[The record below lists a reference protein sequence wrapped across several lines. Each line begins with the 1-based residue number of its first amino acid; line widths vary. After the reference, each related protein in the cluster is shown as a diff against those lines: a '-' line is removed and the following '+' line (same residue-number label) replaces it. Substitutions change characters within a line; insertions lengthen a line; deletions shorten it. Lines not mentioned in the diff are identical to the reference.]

1 MIVGFLLYVHGT
13 RQLGV
18 TVFVLVI
25 QTLIYS
31 ELVNLAVKS
40 SVEARMPGFRFFYV
54 YWFAVFSFYMY
65 ASVLKPHILSA
76 LGLSASVEAAAAS
89 VVAASGAQHATA
101 AMESLGS
108 PAASGSFTAQLYAL
122 CLGSLIRV
130 LRFIV
135 PITFVLYMI
144 GFVAFV
150 VSLRRR
156 RHFKYQFQQFGFCH
170 LALILVVVPSTFFVS
185 NVFQG
190 LFWFV
195 LPIALVVLNDSFAYV
210 CGFLFGRTPL
220 IRLSPK
226 KTVEGFVGGAVMTF
240 VGAVLFTALF
250 SRLELWD
257 IKWLMLCPATQDFGW
272 TVHKCDTDRVAGGIF
287 KTVPL
292 GEWGVARFLPLVLHG
307 LPVSE
312 MQVHALALAAFA
324 SVVAPFGGF
333 FASGFKRA
341 FKIKD
346 FGTAIPGH
354 GGFTDRMD
362 CQIVMGAFSA
372 IYLQYVLGTSHQGG
386 PEDVLRTF
394 TKAVERFSPADLL
407 LLHQLLSCF
416 SSRLPA
422 LGDASSLSRSALLD
436 AAAQC
441 KSYLPQ
447 LRLSLEGYVASAAS
461 SAAGGAAAA
470 SAAAAQ
476 AAAAVAQAAA
486 DAATHCAQAAAQ
498 AVGASAVAALDA
510 AAAGAAALGNATAAA
525 VGAGGLPA

>member
-1 MIVGFLLYVHGT
+1 
-13 RQLGV
+13 
-18 TVFVLVI
+18 
-25 QTLIYS
+25 
-31 ELVNLAVKS
+31 
-40 SVEARMPGFRFFYV
+40 
-54 YWFAVFSFYMY
+54 
-65 ASVLKPHILSA
+65 
-76 LGLSASVEAAAAS
+76 
-89 VVAASGAQHATA
+89 
-101 AMESLGS
+101 
-108 PAASGSFTAQLYAL
+108 
-122 CLGSLIRV
+122 
-130 LRFIV
+130 
-135 PITFVLYMI
+135 
-144 GFVAFV
+144 
-150 VSLRRR
+150 
-156 RHFKYQFQQFGFCH
+156 
-170 LALILVVVPSTFFVS
+170 
-185 NVFQG
+185 
-190 LFWFV
+190 
-195 LPIALVVLNDSFAYV
+195 
-210 CGFLFGRTPL
+210 
-220 IRLSPK
+220 
-226 KTVEGFVGGAVMTF
+226 
-240 VGAVLFTALF
+240 
-250 SRLELWD
+250 
-257 IKWLMLCPATQDFGW
+257 
-272 TVHKCDTDRVAGGIF
+272 VAGGIF

-292 GEWGVARFLPLVLHG
+292 GEWSVARFLPLVLHS

-422 LGDASSLSRSALLD
+422 LGDASLLSRSALME

-486 DAATHCAQAAAQ
+486 DAATHCAQAAAE